1 MNELADTGISGLIIP
16 DKYALEMW
24 RVYFQG
30 RLTAH
35 RFASRAAAR
44 KYLSSLRAGNSKP
57 EFARAHNGQ
66 EIVGGLRRVLF
77 LVMLVE
83 ALAL

>member
-1 MNELADTGISGLIIP
+1 MLGIHKRGRVMNDELADTDISGLIIR
-16 DKYALEMW
+16 DKYELEIW

-44 KYLSSLRAGNSKP
+44 KYLSSLRAGNSKA
-57 EFARAHNGQ
+57 EFARAHNGK
-66 EIVGGLRRVLF
+66 EIR
-77 LVMLVE
+77 
-83 ALAL
+83 